1 MTKEQIQDFSLAH
14 AEPAWLADLRQ
25 AAFDQIDRLELPTI
39 ERVKFHRWNLGD
51 GSLAEN
57 DAPATVPDFTAL
69 DANPKLVQVGSQTVL
84 EQLPVDLVEKGVIF
98 TDLYSALELI
108 PDVIEK
114 HFGTAI
120 KFDEDKSQC
129 ARPCSSNPTKMLV
142 NFCARAND
150 S

>member
-51 GSLAEN
+51 GSLVEN
-57 DAPATVPDFTAL
+57 EALGTVPDFTVL
-69 DANPKLVQVGSQTVL
+69 DDNPKLVQVGSHTVL

-120 KFDEDKSQC
+120 KFDEDNYLLTMRLISMPPLSSTSQTM
-129 ARPCSSNPTKMLV
+129 SS
-142 NFCARAND
+142 
-150 S
+150 